1 MAEKRNGGLLEANY
15 VERALAAGNLA
26 WWIWDVETGHV
37 DYSPEKAT
45 MLGYDPSEFPNTVYE
60 ITDLIHPE
68 DHDKTMN
75 AMRDHLTGKKAL
87 YEAEYR
93 MQTKDGGYLWYYDRG
108 MISQRKSD
116 GSPAVLTGIV
126 INFDPWKKAE
136 QAIRLANTKLNL
148 LSSITRHDI
157 LNSVTVLLG
166 NLEFA
171 REEATPATE
180 EYIDKALASA
190 KTIQRQI
197 EFTRDYQNV
206 GITEPKWYTVSDLVD
221 RAAAQISLKTIAVGK
236 KLPKVE
242 CYADPLIERVFYNLI
257 ENAIRHGGSRISRIS
272 FSCREEEGGIALL
285 CEDDG
290 SGVPKDKKNA
300 IFVRGYYTNTG
311 FGLFLSREILS
322 ITQMTISEEG
332 IYGEGARFAI
342 HIPKGSYRVL

>member
-1 MAEKRNGGLLEANY
+1 MAEDVREELFEINHI
-15 VERALAAGNLA
+15 ERALAAGNLA
-26 WWIWDVETGHV
+26 WWIWDIETDHV

-45 MLGYDPSEFPNTVYE
+45 MLGYDPSEFPDTVYE

-68 DHDKTMN
+68 DHEKTMN

-93 MQTKDGGYLWYYDRG
+93 IKTKEGGYLWYYDRG

-116 GSPAVLTGIV
+116 GSPATLTGIV

-180 EYIDKALASA
+180 E
-190 KTIQRQI
+190 
-197 EFTRDYQNV
+197 
-206 GITEPKWYTVSDLVD
+206 
-221 RAAAQISLKTIAVGK
+221 
-236 KLPKVE
+236 
-242 CYADPLIERVFYNLI
+242 
-257 ENAIRHGGSRISRIS
+257 
-272 FSCREEEGGIALL
+272 
-285 CEDDG
+285 
-290 SGVPKDKKNA
+290 
-300 IFVRGYYTNTG
+300 
-311 FGLFLSREILS
+311 
-322 ITQMTISEEG
+322 
-332 IYGEGARFAI
+332 
-342 HIPKGSYRVL
+342 